1 MISRLRQ
8 LVVATA
14 AMLKLEMQAVL
25 QYRIANAAWAFT
37 SLLQVVVYLSVWQ
50 AVAHER
56 GGSAGGYT
64 AAEFAG
70 YFLVL
75 VLFREFTFTWVAWEV
90 ETMVNSGSLSP
101 LLLRPVHP
109 LLDQWVKM
117 LSYKLQ
123 SAVMLTPI
131 LVICSWAFHATL
143 HTSVLQVVA
152 AVLLIAP
159 ASMMRFCVD
168 SCVASLAF
176 WLTRIGGPRS
186 IYYVGVVFLGGQ
198 FAPLA
203 VLPHAVQSLARALP
217 FYWALGYPVELATG
231 KQSLASLPH
240 ALLMMALWLAA
251 LSIILRYT
259 WRRGVARYGA
269 VGA

>member
-1 MISRLRQ
+1 MGRLRQ
-8 LVVATA
+8 LVTATS

-90 ETMVNSGSLSP
+90 ETMVNTGSLSP
-101 LLLRPVHP
+101 MLLRPVHP

-123 SAVMLTPI
+123 SAAMLTPI
-131 LVICSWAFHATL
+131 LLVCSWLFSATL
-143 HTSVLQVVA
+143 HTTLWHA
-152 AVLLIAP
+152 LCAIALIAP
-159 ASMMRFCVD
+159 ASMIRFFVD

-203 VLPHAVQSLARALP
+203 VLPDAVQSLARALP

-231 KQSLASLPH
+231 KQPIASLPH
-240 ALLMMALWLAA
+240 ALLMMAIWLAV
-251 LSIILRYT
+251 LSIFLRMM